1 MVKICPDCGTE
12 QEDSYKFCNNCGA
25 SLDEEAHKVEI
36 SEENTE
42 ETKVENT
49 IEAEM
54 AEKEE
59 VDSEQ
64 TEETIETETETEQP
78 EEAIETEQ
86 SEETIETETTEQ
98 EKIDEDI
105 KRCANCGTI
114 LHDEKFCPNCGKS
127 TETLPQ
133 AKTCPNCGTEVDK
146 EKFCPKCGQKLDP
159 QAQMS
164 RKLAYCRN
172 CGSQIDAEAE
182 ICPKCGVRQKNPPV
196 ENKNPLFALI
206 LSFIFPGLGQIYNGQ
221 NRKGILLIVSYIVS
235 FVLWVILIGMILT
248 LLVWLYGL
256 YDAYTTAEH
265 INNGEFTEDKL
276 FGI

>member
-25 SLDEEAHKVEI
+25 TLGEETHKVEI

-42 ETKVENT
+42 EVKVEDA
-49 IEAEM
+49 I
-54 AEKEE
+54 
-59 VDSEQ
+59 
-64 TEETIETETETEQP
+64 ETEQP
-78 EEAIETEQ
+78 EETTETEDSKQ
-86 SEETIETETTEQ
+86 DE
-98 EKIDEDI
+98 IDEDI

-133 AKTCPNCGTEVDK
+133 TKTCPNCGTAVDN

-164 RKLAYCRN
+164 RKLAYCRNCGSQIDAEAEICPYCRN

-206 LSFIFPGLGQIYNGQ
+206 LSFIIPGLGQIYNGQ
-221 NRKGILLIVSYIVS
+221 NRKGILLIVSIIVS
-235 FVLWVILIGMILT
+235 IVLWMILIGFILT
-248 LLVWLYGL
+248 ILVWLYGL
-256 YDAYTTAEH
+256 YDAYNTAEL
-265 INNGEFTEDKL
+265 INKGEFTEDKL

>member
-42 ETKVENT
+42 ETKVENA

-59 VDSEQ
+59 VESEQ
-64 TEETIETETETEQP
+64 TEDTSETET

-86 SEETIETETTEQ
+86 TEETTETEDSKQ
-98 EKIDEDI
+98 DEIDEDI

-182 ICPKCGVRQKNPPV
+182 ICPKCGVRQKNHPV
-196 ENKNPLFALI
+196 QNKNPLFALI

-235 FVLWVILIGMILT
+235 IVLWMILIGFILT
-248 LLVWLYGL
+248 ILVWLYGL
-256 YDAYTTAEH
+256 YDAYNTAEL
-265 INNGEFTEDKL
+265 INKGEFTEDKL